1 MANSTADSSYATY
14 GLENELTG
22 YKALSGAAI
31 FSAAMGLLSLLMFV
45 DSNFFFIPLLAVFFG
60 FKALRKIK
68 KYPDTFTGLKLA
80 QSGIGL
86 AIVFTLVSFSIG
98 IAYQYILNK
107 DVRSYGESLAEVLKT
122 RRAED
127 ILFLRLPES
136 QREEL
141 TPDKFVAQRLESG
154 PEGKMALETELK
166 PIQLLVSERDAS
178 GTNLA
183 FDQVEMAGYDKLT
196 PFAFLRYSVS
206 GGTAAH
212 DHKEGDGHDHKEG
225 DGHDHKEGEANHDD
239 HDHADHADGEP
250 KYAMVQIKA
259 EKAKGKTSWYIS
271 EFVYPYKKGSAKPKA
286 EAVDDGHG
294 HAH

>member
-1 MANSTADSSYATY
+1 MANSTADSSFATY
-14 GLENELTG
+14 GLENELSG

-68 KYPDTFTGLKLA
+68 MYPNTFTGLKLA
-80 QSGIGL
+80 QAGIGL
-86 AIVFTLVSFSIG
+86 AVVFTLVSFCIG
-98 IAYQYILNK
+98 IAYQFILNK

-136 QREEL
+136 QREDM

-154 PEGKMALETELK
+154 PEGKMALDTELK
-166 PIQLLVSERDAS
+166 PIQALVAERDAS
-178 GTNLA
+178 GANLV
-183 FDQVEMAGYDKLT
+183 FDQIEMAGYDKLT
-196 PFAFLRYSVS
+196 PFAYLRYSIS
-206 GGTAAH
+206 GGAPH
-212 DHKEGDGHDHKEG
+212 EHKEG
-225 DGHDHKEGEANHDD
+225 DGHDHKEGEAHDD
-239 HDHADHADGEP
+239 HGHAAGAPGEP
-250 KYAMVQIKA
+250 LYAMVQIKA
-259 EKAKGKTSWYIS
+259 EKANGKTSWYIS